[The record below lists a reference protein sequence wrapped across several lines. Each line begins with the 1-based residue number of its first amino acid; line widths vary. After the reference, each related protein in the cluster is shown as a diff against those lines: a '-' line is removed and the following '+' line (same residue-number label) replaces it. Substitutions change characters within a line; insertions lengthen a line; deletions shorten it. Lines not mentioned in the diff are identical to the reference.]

1 MRTSTRRRGATA
13 LVLCASI
20 ALCAGPARATAGP
33 PGRAATVLDAPWRVQ
48 QLSADQRTLAVVWA
62 PSAPCFAHL
71 EKRFWVTARM
81 LAVQLRF
88 VWSGN
93 GGDCQYMDPF
103 WPVARIRLPVPVH
116 GRRLLGGSQTVRP
129 GPGAYRFTGGRPVP
143 VAPRLIGLAPAD
155 ARQGAGTSLLEAVFR
170 RSRVRSGLRRV
181 IAQSPEPG
189 RPVRAGAR
197 IALTLGGR

>member
-33 PGRAATVLDAPWRVQ
+33 PGHAATVLDAPWRVQ
-48 QLSADQRTLAVVWA
+48 QVSADQRTLAVVWA
-62 PSAPCFAHL
+62 PSAPCFARL
-71 EKRFWVTARM
+71 EKRFRVTARM
-81 LAVQLRF
+81 LAVRLRF

-93 GGDCQYMDPF
+93 GGDCQYGDPS
-103 WPVARIRLPVPVH
+103 WPLARTRLPVPVH